1 MNQIIPINQFIAN
14 YKDIPLDLTDGID
27 VAFYVMMQI
36 LQEIY
41 DLTKNNNILIGTYK
55 ETQKYGD
62 TSVSM
67 GLCHQLKIEED
78 IGILNCGAG
87 GIKYQIY
94 GKRDGYI
101 TLINKYC
108 PHNGVNLNIMT
119 GPQLVPLI
127 EKEMQTITM
136 PKKKIAFITGHLRK
150 RWQNSSLDKK
160 EVMNQEMTSIFQA
173 LSIDAIN
180 DNYFMPQ
187 TIEGEMEMLAT
198 YHLYK
203 NLDQNMEPM
212 ITLGIGNGSCQFSIK
227 DVKVIEHT
235 GGMQNINLLMQL
247 PKTVMQKLNLDIFN
261 QYEKPLIALKSG
273 SVMRLQK
280 N

>member
-1 MNQIIPINQFIAN
+1 MNQIIPIDQFISN
-14 YKDIPLDLTDGID
+14 YKDISLDLTDGTD
-27 VAFYVMMQI
+27 VGFYVMIQI

-41 DLTKNNNILIGTYK
+41 NLTKNNNILIGTYK

-67 GLCHQLKIEED
+67 GVCHQLKIEED

-94 GKRDGYI
+94 GKRNGYL
-101 TLINKYC
+101 TLIHKYC
-108 PHNGVNLNIMT
+108 PCNGVNLNIIS
-119 GPQLVPLI
+119 GPKLVPLI
-127 EKEMQTITM
+127 EKEMQTISM

-150 RWQNSSLDKK
+150 KWQDGSTDKK
-160 EVMNQEMTSIFQA
+160 EAMNQEMTSIFQS
-173 LSIDAIN
+173 LNIDSIN
-180 DNYFMPQ
+180 GNYFMPQ
-187 TIEGEMEMLAT
+187 TVEGQMEMLAT

-203 NLDQNMEPM
+203 NLHQDIEPM

-227 DVKVIEHT
+227 DCKIIEHT

-247 PKTVMQKLNLDIFN
+247 PKTVMQELDIDIFN

-273 SVMRLQK
+273 SLLRLQK